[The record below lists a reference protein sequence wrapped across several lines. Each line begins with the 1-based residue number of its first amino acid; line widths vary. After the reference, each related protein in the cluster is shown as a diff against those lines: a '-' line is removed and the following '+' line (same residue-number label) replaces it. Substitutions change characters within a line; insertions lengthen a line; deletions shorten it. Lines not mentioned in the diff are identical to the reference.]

1 MESIIDRIIPMLLT
15 LPGIL
20 LAISIHEY
28 GHALAAYKM
37 GDNTAKMK
45 GRLTLNPIKHLDP
58 LGFLCL
64 LIFRFGWAKPVPV
77 NPRNFRNPRRDDIIV
92 SLAGVG
98 MNLITSIIFIF
109 IMKFFMQSGFINNI
123 GYIGQVL
130 YTMLYYGAYINI
142 GLMVFNLLPIP
153 PLDGHHVVQDII
165 GYKAVKFYHE
175 YAQYIRVGLIIL
187 LITGF
192 LGRFIIPAVSG
203 IFNLLVNI
211 IM

>member
-1 MESIIDRIIPMLLT
+1 MGNLLDRIIPMLLS

-20 LAISIHEY
+20 VAISIHEY

-37 GDNTAKMK
+37 GDNTAESQ
-45 GRLTLNPIKHLDP
+45 GRLTLNPLKHLDP

-64 LIFRFGWAKPVPV
+64 LFFRFGWAKPVPI
-77 NPRNFRNPRRDDIIV
+77 NPRNFKNPKKDDLIV

-98 MNLITSIIFIF
+98 MNLLTAAVFIF
-109 IMKFFMQSGFINNI
+109 IMKILYSLGLLFEWGYSGQI
-123 GYIGQVL
+123 L
-130 YTMLYYGAYINI
+130 YTMLYSGAFINI
-142 GLMVFNLLPIP
+142 GLMVFNLVPIP
-153 PLDGHHVVQDII
+153 PLDGHHVVQDIV

-187 LITGF
+187 LFTGF
-192 LGRFIIPAVSG
+192 LGRFILPVIRG
-203 IFNLLVNI
+203 IFGFLYNI

>member
-1 MESIIDRIIPMLLT
+1 MGSIIDRIIPMLLT

-20 LAISIHEY
+20 VAISIHEY

-37 GDNTAKMK
+37 GDNTAKLQ
-45 GRLTLNPIKHLDP
+45 GRLTLNPLKHLDP

-77 NPRNFRNPRRDDIIV
+77 NPRNFGNPRRDDIIV

-98 MNLITSIIFIF
+98 MNLLTSIIFIF
-109 IMKFFMQSGFINNI
+109 IMKLSFQSGLLSSI
-123 GYIGQVL
+123 GYGGQIL
-130 YTMLYYGAYINI
+130 ANMLYYAAYINI

-203 IFNLLVNI
+203 IFNLLYNL

>member
-1 MESIIDRIIPMLLT
+1 MGSIIDRILPMLLT

-20 LAISIHEY
+20 IAISIHEY

-37 GDNTAKMK
+37 GDNTAQAQ

-58 LGFLCL
+58 IGFLCL

-77 NPRNFRNPRRDDIIV
+77 NPRNFSNPRRDDMIV

-109 IMKFFMQSGFINNI
+109 IMKFAIQTGFLNGI
-123 GYIGQVL
+123 GYTGEIL
-130 YTMLYYGAYINI
+130 FNMLYFTAYINI
-142 GLMVFNLLPIP
+142 GLMVFNLIPIP
-153 PLDGHHVVQDII
+153 PLDGHHVVQDIV
-165 GYKAVKFYHE
+165 GFKAVKFYHE
-175 YAQYIRVGLIIL
+175 YAQYIRIALIIL
-187 LITGF
+187 LFTGF
-192 LGRFIIPAVSG
+192 LGRFIVPVIRG
-203 IFNLLVNI
+203 IFGFLYNI

>member
-20 LAISIHEY
+20 VAISIHEY

-37 GDNTAKMK
+37 GDNTAKVN
-45 GRLTLNPIKHLDP
+45 GRLTLNPLKHLDP

-64 LIFRFGWAKPVPV
+64 LIFRFGWAKPVPI
-77 NPRNFRNPRRDDIIV
+77 NPRNFGNPRRDDIIV

-98 MNLITSIIFIF
+98 MNLITSIVFLL
-109 IMKFFMQSGFINNI
+109 IMKISLQSGLLTRM
-123 GYIGQVL
+123 GYGGQIL
-130 YTMLYYGAYINI
+130 ANMLYYAAYINI

-203 IFNLLVNI
+203 VFNLLYNI

>member
-1 MESIIDRIIPMLLT
+1 MGSIIDRIIPMLLT

-20 LAISIHEY
+20 VAISIHEY

-37 GDNTAKMK
+37 GDNTAKLQ
-45 GRLTLNPIKHLDP
+45 GRLTLNPLKHLDP

-77 NPRNFRNPRRDDIIV
+77 NPRNFGNPRRDDIIV

-98 MNLITSIIFIF
+98 MNLLTSIIFIF
-109 IMKFFMQSGFINNI
+109 IMKLSFQSGLLNSI
-123 GYIGQVL
+123 GYGGQIL
-130 YTMLYYGAYINI
+130 ANMLYYAAYINI

-203 IFNLLVNI
+203 IFNLLYNL

>member
-20 LAISIHEY
+20 VAISIHEY

-37 GDNTAKMK
+37 GDNTAKMQ

-77 NPRNFRNPRRDDIIV
+77 NPRNFGNPRRDDIIV

-98 MNLITSIIFIF
+98 MNLITSMIFIF
-109 IMKFFMQSGFINNI
+109 IMKFSMQSGFLNNI
-123 GYIGQVL
+123 GYMGQVL

-203 IFNLLVNI
+203 IFNLLLNI

>member
-1 MESIIDRIIPMLLT
+1 MGSIIDRIIPMLLT

-20 LAISIHEY
+20 VAISIHEY

-37 GDNTAKMK
+37 GDNTAKLQ
-45 GRLTLNPIKHLDP
+45 GRLTLNPLKHLDP

-77 NPRNFRNPRRDDIIV
+77 NPRNFGNPRRDDIIV

-98 MNLITSIIFIF
+98 MNLLTAIIFIF
-109 IMKFFMQSGFINNI
+109 IMKLSFQSGLLNSI
-123 GYIGQVL
+123 GYGGQIL
-130 YTMLYYGAYINI
+130 ANMLYYAAYINI

-203 IFNLLVNI
+203 IFNLLYNL

>member
-1 MESIIDRIIPMLLT
+1 MGSILDRIVSMMLT

-20 LAISIHEY
+20 IAISIHEY

-37 GDNTAKMK
+37 GDNTAQAQ

-58 LGFLCL
+58 IGFLCL

-77 NPRNFRNPRRDDIIV
+77 NPRNFSNPRRDDIIV

-109 IMKFFMQSGFINNI
+109 IMKITIQTGFLNGLGYSGEILFN
-123 GYIGQVL
+123 
-130 YTMLYYGAYINI
+130 MLYFAAYINI
-142 GLMVFNLLPIP
+142 GLMVFNLIPIP
-153 PLDGHHVVQDII
+153 PLDGHHVVQDIV
-165 GYKAVKFYHE
+165 GFKAVKFYHE
-175 YAQYIRVGLIIL
+175 YAQYIRVALIL
-187 LITGF
+187 LLFTGF
-192 LGRFIIPAVSG
+192 LGRFILPVIRG
-203 IFNLLVNI
+203 IFGFLYNI